1 MFISFDSV
9 NPKFPPE
16 TDPKKPIDQI
26 ETETNEQGYVTAT
39 LFYNNNEGTTEV
51 SNRKGWLGH
60 SQYSGEVLCHTAI
73 HPLEI

>member
-1 MFISFDSV
+1 MDSV
-9 NPKFPPE
+9 NPKFSPE

-26 ETETNEQGYVTAT
+26 KTEINEQGYVTAV

-60 SQYSGEVLCHTAI
+60 SQYSSKVLCHTAI
-73 HPLEI
+73 HLLEI

>member
-1 MFISFDSV
+1 MFLLYSSEIV
-9 NPKFPPE
+9 IELYPKEFKIYIH
-16 TDPKKPIDQI
+16 TK
-26 ETETNEQGYVTAT
+26 TNEQGYVTAT
-39 LFYNNNEGTTEV
+39 LFYNNKEGTTEV